1 MPKKLIIP
9 EKLKK
14 GDTVGF
20 ISPSSG
26 LAPFAMHRI
35 EQAVETFEDL
45 GYKVKIGRNAL
56 KNKGYV
62 SASIEER
69 VADIHNLF
77 SDPEVKMI
85 IATLGGHNSNSL
97 LKYLDYNLIRKNPKI
112 FIGYSDITVLHYAI
126 QTRSGLATYYGPCV
140 MTQFGEYPKILPY
153 TLEYF
158 NKEVS
163 VDYCEKNYDIPASET
178 WTEEIL
184 DWFKKMDTK
193 RARRMKRNTG
203 YQWWIKSHARGELVG
218 GAIPSINHL
227 AGTKYWINP
236 KEKILFLDIPES
248 NDLFKGLGLHE
259 VEASL
264 ADLDNLGVFDSISGL
279 IIGRPYHYTK
289 EEIEGL
295 KTIILRYLKN
305 KRCPTLYNANI
316 GHTDPINT
324 LRYGAIAE
332 LNSRN
337 NSFRIVG

>member
-1 MPKKLIIP
+1 MPKKLTVP
-9 EKLKK
+9 QRLKK

-26 LAPFAMHRI
+26 LAPFAIHRI
-35 EQAVETFEDL
+35 EQAVKTFKDI
-45 GYKVKIGRNAL
+45 GYKVKIGKNAL

-62 SASIEER
+62 SASIAER
-69 VADIHNLF
+69 VADIHNMF

-85 IATLGGHNSNSL
+85 MPTIGGYNSNSL
-97 LKYLDYNLIRKNPKI
+97 LKYLNYDLIRKNPKI

-126 QTRSGLATYYGPCV
+126 QTNSGLSTYYGPCV
-140 MTQFGEYPKILPY
+140 MTQFGEYQKILPY

-158 NKEVS
+158 NKEIS
-163 VDYCEKNYDIPASET
+163 INHHQNGYYIPASKT

-193 RARRMKRNTG
+193 RKRKMKKNKG
-203 YQWWIKSHARGELVG
+203 YQWWIKGNAKGELVG

-236 KEKILFLDIPES
+236 KSKIFFLDIPEG
-248 NDLFKGLGLHE
+248 NDLDKGLSIHE

-289 EEIEGL
+289 EEQEGL
-295 KTIILRYLKN
+295 KTLILRYLKN
-305 KRCPTLYNANI
+305 KKYPMLYNVNI
-316 GHTDPINT
+316 GHTDPIST

-332 LNSRN
+332 LNSSD
-337 NSFRIVG
+337 NSFRIIN